1 VDTLGSTQSSGV
13 TPRSTSGH
21 ATLCLSFSAQ
31 RPLGAVTRFPLDAD
45 ALVVGRGAQGATE
58 RITSEGRSKITLR
71 LVDTKMS
78 SSHARFLRSGDRWT
92 VSDAG
97 SKNGTFVNGRLIDSA
112 TLEDGDVLE
121 LGSTFFVFRG
131 GDDAPPPPAEA
142 VGADAALGIPTLHAS
157 FARDLAR
164 LDQVARSNISV
175 MLLGETGTG
184 KEVLARAIHRVSQRS
199 GPFHGINCGALPT
212 ALVESELFGAK
223 KGAFSGAVADRP
235 GILRSAEGG
244 TLLLDEIGDL
254 PLVSQAALLR
264 VLQEREVVPVGDT
277 RRIPVDV
284 RVISATHRD
293 LAELAAMGAF
303 RDDLLARLN
312 GFELRVPPL
321 RDRPE
326 DLGVL
331 VQALLQRMA
340 PERAPRVVFT
350 RLAARAL
357 HLHSWPKNVRE
368 LEKCL
373 EAALVLSGEGA
384 VDVVHL
390 PKEVSAGTRR
400 ASSARPSAVPLTEA
414 DEKRRGDLVRLLEQH
429 GGNLSAVA
437 RDLGKA
443 RVQIQ
448 RWMKRYAL
456 KPEDYK
462 RD

>member
-1 VDTLGSTQSSGV
+1 MDTLGSTQSSGV

-31 RPLGAVTRFPLDAD
+31 RPLDAVTRYALDAD
-45 ALVVGRGAQGATE
+45 ALVVGRGAQGTTE
-58 RITSEGRSKITLR
+58 RVTSEGRSKITLR
-71 LVDTKMS
+71 LVDSKMS

-112 TLEDGDVLE
+112 TLEDGDLLE

-131 GDDAPPPPAEA
+131 GDDSPPPPAEA
-142 VGADAALGIPTLHAS
+142 VGANAALGIPTLHAS

-175 MLLGETGTG
+175 MLFGETGTG
-184 KEVLARAIHRVSQRS
+184 KEVLARAIHRISERS

-212 ALVESELFGAK
+212 ALVESELFGSK
-223 KGAFSGAVADRP
+223 KGAFSGAVADRL
-235 GILRSAEGG
+235 GILRSADGG

-331 VQALLQRMA
+331 VQTLLQRMA

-384 VDVVHL
+384 IDVAHL
-390 PKEVSAGTRR
+390 PKEISAGTKR
-400 ASSARPSAVPLTEA
+400 ASSARPSTAPLTEA
-414 DEKRRGDLVRLLEQH
+414 DEKRRSDLVRLLEQH

-443 RVQIQ
+443 RVQVQ